1 MRVQYRCLPHWATID
16 RLTMYSDVT
25 SISPPRLLLQDKS
38 LIRRKKMLLSSPSS
52 SLIFYSLLLF
62 PTQRWSLCTAT
73 KPNPQ
78 CLLSALSPTYALSIS
93 PSPVAIIHQIRN
105 GVEKTARRIVDPLNT
120 RGGRDGGGMYR
131 RHRQL
136 HVGSL
141 GCSILVLFDQAK
153 VFGYSNGADVANT
166 I

>member
-1 MRVQYRCLPHWATID
+1 MHSQLALTEHASLNLAPLILLDPVDLRVEQWSYRPHARAHTHMRVQYRCLPHWATID
-16 RLTMYSDVT
+16 RLTMYSDVK

-38 LIRRKKMLLSSPSS
+38 LIRRKKMMLSSPSS

-62 PTQRWSLCTAT
+62 PTQRWSPCTAT

-105 GVEKTARRIVDPLNT
+105 GVEKTARRIVLT
-120 RGGRDGGGMYR
+120 
-131 RHRQL
+131 H
-136 HVGSL
+136 
-141 GCSILVLFDQAK
+141 
-153 VFGYSNGADVANT
+153 
-166 I
+166 